1 MWRLGEQIWT
11 KVSEFSRSEMP
22 VGHPGSAA
30 GHTAL
35 GFRDSQAWMQEM
47 GLHLRKLGGTYVG
60 LGAPGVEVGR
70 EEPGKEPPT
79 EERGEERRRGH
90 QRLPRDP
97 DSCQQHPRSPSE
109 GC

>member
-1 MWRLGEQIWT
+1 
-11 KVSEFSRSEMP
+11 MP
-22 VGHPGSAA
+22 AGHPGSAA

-70 EEPGKEPPT
+70 EEPGKEAPT
-79 EERGEERRRGH
+79 EERGMERRRGH
-90 QRLPRDP
+90 QLLPRDP
-97 DSCQQHPRSPSE
+97 DSSTQEAHVKAADLSPGVLLPGDPCSLV
-109 GC
+109 